1 MKKINFK
8 KITKNIK
15 GRINELKVK
24 KKKKNTTPVEKAE
37 NKRNITGRAAD
48 RAKSADN

>member
-37 NKRNITGRAAD
+37 NKRIFP
-48 RAKSADN
+48 

>member
-24 KKKKNTTPVEKAE
+24 KKKRILHLLKKQKTKGKKVDSG
-37 NKRNITGRAAD
+37 TGL
-48 RAKSADN
+48 